1 MGARRVLV
9 TLAVALG
16 TALLVGL
23 GASPASAHAY
33 LASSTPGDGASLS
46 AAPRTVEL
54 HFTEHVVLEATEIG
68 VVTADGHRLAATGLR
83 LVESD
88 EDQEAPASVVATLP
102 SLGVGAYHVAWR
114 TLSSDDLHESAGTFA
129 FGVQSEVEATG
140 PSETNPDLFELVG
153 RWAVLAGI
161 GAGLGAVVV
170 GRLLHRLPAGRG
182 RMPWARLQ
190 RLAARLLV
198 VAAVVAA
205 AVALVDLA
213 RFGAGAF
220 TTGYVVRWGL
230 REVALVGA
238 ALALARGWRW
248 TATASLGVA
257 GLLTVSI
264 GHFGLR
270 GGPTWVL
277 TSTAHLL
284 AALLWAGSVGALA
297 LLGLRSAGLGLTGPE
312 VRTVLRGFRVPAT
325 VSVVVVAVTGVYL
338 ASDVV
343 VSVDAALLTTY
354 GRVLLAKVALA
365 GVVGLVALVTTRRLH
380 ARGVQAQSTRRPLV
394 GVEAVGL
401 LVVVALAGLLAT
413 GQPAVSPRLVTEQ
426 APSVID
432 DRPVADL
439 QQTVALRPNRPGAS
453 VALVDVLDTRR
464 PSPGPVTGVSVTVRD
479 SSTGDAADAPGTAKA
494 QAVTA
499 TPVTRT
505 RWSAALEL
513 PSSGAV
519 DLDVVV
525 HRRGVA
531 DVRSTVH
538 WVVGPSS
545 SEPATVVSRAPVSG
559 LLAWSSAA
567 LAVAALGVVLL
578 LRARRSRAASPPRRP
593 RPADE
598 PGTASLRDRVA
609 R

>member
-1 MGARRVLV
+1 
-9 TLAVALG
+9 
-16 TALLVGL
+16 
-23 GASPASAHAY
+23 
-33 LASSTPGDGASLS
+33 
-46 AAPRTVEL
+46 
-54 HFTEHVVLEATEIG
+54 
-68 VVTADGHRLAATGLR
+68 
-83 LVESD
+83 
-88 EDQEAPASVVATLP
+88 
-102 SLGVGAYHVAWR
+102 
-114 TLSSDDLHESAGTFA
+114 
-129 FGVQSEVEATG
+129 
-140 PSETNPDLFELVG
+140 
-153 RWAVLAGI
+153 
-161 GAGLGAVVV
+161 
-170 GRLLHRLPAGRG
+170 
-182 RMPWARLQ
+182 
-190 RLAARLLV
+190 V

-230 REVALVGA
+230 REVALLGA
-238 ALALARGWRW
+238 VLALARGWRW

-380 ARGVQAQSTRRPLV
+380 ARGVQAQGTRRPLV

-479 SSTGDAADAPGTAKA
+479 SSAGDAAAGAAGPAKA

-545 SEPATVVSRAPVSG
+545 SEPVTVVSRAPVSG
-559 LLAWSSAA
+559 LLAWSSVA
-567 LAVAALGVVLL
+567 LAFAALGAALL
-578 LRARRSRAASPPRRP
+578 LRARRSRAVSPPRRP

-598 PGTASLRDRVA
+598 PGTAALRDRVA